1 MLSVGDNLGKKK
13 PTDLS
18 EMTKQFLYFAL
29 RDEVKK
35 LDKCWIN
42 YKYLP
47 GSLNLPLKFFASILR
62 SFILNHS
69 SNVRVP
75 YCDHSNESY

>member
-1 MLSVGDNLGKKK
+1 MLSVGDNLGKKNQH
-13 PTDLS
+13 LS

-42 YKYLP
+42 YKYLR
-47 GSLNLPLKFFASILR
+47 GYLSLLLNFFASILR